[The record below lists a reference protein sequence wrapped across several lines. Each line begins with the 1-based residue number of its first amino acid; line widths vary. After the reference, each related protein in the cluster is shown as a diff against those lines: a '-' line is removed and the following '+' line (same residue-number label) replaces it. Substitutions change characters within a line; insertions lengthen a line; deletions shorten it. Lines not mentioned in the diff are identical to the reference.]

1 MGNRATGG
9 NGIGNGIGNFEGW
22 ELPLGQAREATGG
35 NGIGNWEIGQREATG
50 GNGR

>member
-1 MGNRATGG
+1 MGNRATG
-9 NGIGNGIGNFEGW
+9 GNGIGNFEGW

-35 NGIGNWEIGQREATG
+35 NGRQWEIGQREATG